1 MNTIIT
7 SKIIITMLI
16 PMITGLLVM
25 SSGKKPNLRD
35 SWSTLG
41 AILTFVSVLSFI
53 PSIMDGN
60 QLKYTLFELYPGV
73 SVMLNLDGLGV
84 ISLWLRHFYGYWR
97 VCTVSAICV
106 DLTSMR
112 RHVFMCA

>member
-84 ISLWLRHFYGYWR
+84 IFALVASFLWILASLYCVGY
-97 VCTVSAICV
+97 
-106 DLTSMR
+106 MR
-112 RHVFMCA
+112 GL